1 MVPSRRR
8 CGDDKLHRFWQIV
21 NIFVL
26 LPASFGERLRP
37 DGGIGRHAGLKIL
50 WPVMAVPVRSRLRVL
65 FRSAK
70 VLINNALALL
80 LFSVTTAPRPPIGR
94 FEPPHYRLQRKKGG
108 VKAER
113 VKTGPVCSQR
123 RPAGESKACFAEP
136 PQSKRRIPLRR
147 KPAKA
152 PVLAQPNSDPAKATC
167 GWFWVPFATKSTKP
181 LAVTAVKRLLF
192 REKFLSLSLRT
203 HLIINFCKWTQEWEP
218 CH

>member
-1 MVPSRRR
+1 M
-8 CGDDKLHRFWQIV
+8 
-21 NIFVL
+21 
-26 LPASFGERLRP
+26 
-37 DGGIGRHAGLKIL
+37 
-50 WPVMAVPVRSRLRVL
+50 RLRVL

-80 LFSVTTAPRPPIGR
+80 LFPSRPHRGR
-94 FEPPHYRLQRKKGG
+94 QSAVLSLRIIACSEKGG

-152 PVLAQPNSDPAKATC
+152 PVLASPNSDPAKATC
-167 GWFWVPFATKSTKP
+167 GWFWVPFDP
-181 LAVTAVKRLLF
+181 KRYKTPCGDS
-192 REKFLSLSLRT
+192 RETFAL
-203 HLIINFCKWTQEWEP
+203 
-218 CH
+218 